1 MLCFRFPLTSC
12 LSLSFVFAVLL
23 AGCGSGVE
31 TPALFDGVVHLEVGS
46 GDRSIE
52 YAFPHECGTFTMD
65 LRFPASVLAEM
76 RALDHF
82 EDGVMVRSGQTA
94 EQVIYE
100 LLLEERAHNNFVYDI
115 MEALRESATLHG
127 LNEVQLTVDFVQNI
141 PYDEFA
147 GVDKYPV
154 ETLLAGTGDCSD
166 KSLLLGQ
173 LLEMMGYSCTLLLY
187 SEAKHMA
194 LGLEVD
200 ALRDDVDRLSANTV
214 YVETTTPHPIGRFP
228 SDENVGTYSTPVSIA
243 VGLGGGE
250 LPMPG
255 YLNYLAEVDSMTA
268 LFGKDYVYSDSR
280 EREVLRELRG
290 RRTAQEEASEALE
303 SLRAEFEARKTEWAE
318 AGCIEPGDVISAEC
332 PEVVDEWNEYVNRIN
347 QAVQEVNSAIDAFNE
362 SVEEW
367 NA

>member
-1 MLCFRFPLTSC
+1 MN
-12 LSLSFVFAVLL
+12 
-23 AGCGSGVE
+23 
-31 TPALFDGVVHLEVGS
+31 
-46 GDRSIE
+46 
-52 YAFPHECGTFTMD
+52 
-65 LRFPASVLAEM
+65 LRFPASALAEM

-82 EDGVMVRSGQTA
+82 EDGVVVTAGQTA
-94 EQVIYE
+94 EQVIYA

-115 MEALRESATLHG
+115 MEALRESAITHG

-147 GVDKYPV
+147 AVDKYPV

-200 ALRDDVDRLSANTV
+200 ALRDDVDQLSTNTV

-228 SDENVGTYSTPVSIA
+228 SDEDVGTYSTPVPIA

-250 LPMPG
+250 LPMSG
-255 YLNYLAEVDSMTA
+255 YLNYLMEVDSMTA
-268 LFGKDYVYSDSR
+268 LFGKDYVYSDLQ
-280 EREVLRELRG
+280 ERAVLRELRE
-290 RRTAQEEASEALE
+290 RRRAQEEASKALE
-303 SLRAEFEARKTEWAE
+303 LLRAEFEVRKAEWTES
-318 AGCIEPGDVISAEC
+318 GCIQPGEVISAEC

-347 QAVQEVNSAIDAFNE
+347 QAIQDFNSAIDAFNK